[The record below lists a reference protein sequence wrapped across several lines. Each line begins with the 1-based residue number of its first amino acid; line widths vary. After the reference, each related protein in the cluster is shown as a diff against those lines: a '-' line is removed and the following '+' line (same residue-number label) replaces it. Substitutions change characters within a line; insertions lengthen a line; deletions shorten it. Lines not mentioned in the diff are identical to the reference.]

1 MQFWIPVVSKW
12 TTQKE
17 YRTLADVPECIDCV
31 VVNTRGNANERLVRC
46 RKGSN
51 SFMNSTHSQK
61 LDPASW
67 YLVDRVL
74 DPIPDPPAPTLADL
88 PDGRCFQTAEY
99 PGIIRWKHAGALYR
113 VLDGGVRYVF
123 AKDFN
128 TNTNIA
134 VLDLEMQLQD
144 VPVAVSK

>member
-1 MQFWIPVVSKW
+1 MQFWIPVVSKYH
-12 TTQKE
+12 KE
-17 YRTLADVPECIDCV
+17 YKTLADVPEKVRCLVCFKS
-31 VVNTRGNANERLVRC
+31 NTELLVRQRVGVYGSRC
-46 RKGSN
+46 VKDGSN
-51 SFMNSTHSQK
+51 VQQQDHATDYTVQ
-61 LDPASW
+61 
-67 YLVDRVL
+67 YIL
-74 DPIPDPPAPTLADL
+74 DPIPDSPTPTIADL